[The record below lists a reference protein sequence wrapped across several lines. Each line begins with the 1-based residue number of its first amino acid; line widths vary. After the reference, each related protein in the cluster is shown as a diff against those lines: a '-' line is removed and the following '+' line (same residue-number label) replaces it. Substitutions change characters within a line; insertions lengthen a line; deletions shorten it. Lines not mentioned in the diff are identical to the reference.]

1 MSDNDFQTYDNAY
14 KNLVMSGL
22 GEGSFL
28 KARSFETLVIAERNQ
43 SQGINPISKMLKML
57 TAAKG
62 VLNLALSQ
70 LDRLAGSPPI
80 KTHLLAWKNEIGEAN
95 SSIELG
101 QICLRISG
109 IARLPLPVKVGT
121 LL

>member
-1 MSDNDFQTYDNAY
+1 MSNNDFQTYDNSF

-43 SQGINPISKMLKML
+43 TQGINPVSKMLKML
-57 TAAKG
+57 SAAKA
-62 VLNLALSQ
+62 VLNTALPQ
-70 LDRLAGSPPI
+70 LDRIAGSPPI
-80 KTHLLAWKNEIGEAN
+80 KTHLVGWKNEIDEAN

-101 QICLRISG
+101 QICLRISS
-109 IARLPLPVKVGT
+109 IARLPLPV
-121 LL
+121 